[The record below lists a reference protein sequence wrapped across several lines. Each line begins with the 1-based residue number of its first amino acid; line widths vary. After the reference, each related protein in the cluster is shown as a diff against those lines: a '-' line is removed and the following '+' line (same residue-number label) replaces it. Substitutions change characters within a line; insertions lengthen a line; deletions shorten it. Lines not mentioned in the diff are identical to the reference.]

1 MANLSKF
8 MNFAARGVGI
18 FAPRKGVYR
27 FQSFC
32 FGLLAYSLLADGPL
46 PDPKTLNQSPPA
58 QPDPLV
64 DQGGQFAVYI
74 GIFLLIVVVAV
85 IVGIFSRRIEQ
96 ALITAFGLSVIPI
109 AFFLLSK
116 H

>member
-1 MANLSKF
+1 MSNLSKF
-8 MNFAARGVGI
+8 LNFAARGIGI

-32 FGLLAYSLLADGPL
+32 FGLLTSSLLADGPL
-46 PDPKTLNQSPPA
+46 PEPKTLNQSPPA
-58 QPDPLV
+58 QPDPMV
-64 DQGGQFAVYI
+64 DHSGQIAIYI
-74 GIFLLIVVVAV
+74 GIFLLILTIAV

>member
-1 MANLSKF
+1 MSKVI
-8 MNFAARGVGI
+8 NFAAREVGI
-18 FAPRKGVYR
+18 FAPKKGVYR
-27 FQSFC
+27 LQNFC
-32 FGLLAYSLLADGPL
+32 FGLLASSLLADGPL

-64 DQGGQFAVYI
+64 DQGGQFTIYI
-74 GIFLLIVVVAV
+74 GIFLLILVAAA
-85 IVGIFSRRIEQ
+85 IVGIFSRRIEH